1 MRAPTLTIKRA
12 RALRRAMTEPEAMLW
27 SRLRRRLSNAPVFRR
42 QHPLGPYIL
51 DFFCPAA
58 GLVVEIDGHGHGE
71 AEQIAHD
78 QRRDRFLEARG
89 LVVHRI
95 TASSVYRDVDQVAD
109 GLRVLAASMTG
120 LRP

>member
-1 MRAPTLTIKRA
+1 MPA
-12 RALRRAMTEPEAMLW
+12 
-27 SRLRRRLSNAPVFRR
+27 FRR

-51 DFFCPAA
+51 DFFCPSAR
-58 GLVVEIDGHGHGE
+58 LVVEIDGHGHGE

-89 LVVHRI
+89 LIVHRI
-95 TASSVYRDVDQVAD
+95 PAASVYQNADEVAD